1 MQRSPHHAA
10 MNISLIN
17 RIARILLAIMLLVF
31 GANKFFHFMEMPA
44 PPEAGGKFL
53 GMLMDAG
60 YVFPTIG
67 VVFIVAGLLL
77 LIGRNALAVFLVAP
91 IAVNILGYHIQYD
104 MAGIG
109 AGVVLSALLLI
120 VAGLNCGQIC
130 RVFSGAASQSE

>member
-1 MQRSPHHAA
+1 
-10 MNISLIN
+10 MNTVLVN

-31 GANKFFHFMEMPA
+31 GANKFLHFMEMPE

-53 GMLMDAG
+53 GALMDAG

-67 VVFIVAGLLL
+67 IVFIVSGLLL

-109 AGVVLSALLLI
+109 GGAVLTVLLLI
-120 VAGLNCGQIC
+120 VACLNCDQIC
-130 RVFSGAASQSE
+130 RVFAGTTSQTE